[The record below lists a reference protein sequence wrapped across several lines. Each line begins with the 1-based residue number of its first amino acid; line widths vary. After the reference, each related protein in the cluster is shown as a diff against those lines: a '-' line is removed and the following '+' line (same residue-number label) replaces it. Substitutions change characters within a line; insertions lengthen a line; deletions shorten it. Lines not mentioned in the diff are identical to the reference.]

1 MAVIKLVG
9 ALYQKNLQPEPSKK
23 KKVGTWAR
31 PTEIQIGYLRTST
44 VCSEGEG
51 LAF

>member
-23 KKVGTWAR
+23 KSWDMGTPYR
-31 PTEIQIGYLRTST
+31 DTDRLSQDQHC
-44 VCSEGEG
+44 V
-51 LAF
+51 F